1 MPIKKGQD
9 LYGDYL
15 RGLTPEER
23 DQHFENRKLKAV
35 KDKAIKQAW
44 EETIAAQ
51 KEKWVAL
58 FNNRALEL
66 LENGN
71 GADFA
76 TVFDR
81 TIGKPT
87 EHSKVDATVSSISVG
102 FVDDK

>member
-15 RGLTPEER
+15 RKLTPEER
-23 DQHFENRKLKAV
+23 AQHFQNRKLKAV

-51 KEKWVAL
+51 KEKWIAL
-58 FNNRALEL
+58 FNNKALEL

-76 TVFDR
+76 NVFDR